1 MGRAK
6 RRRLLRSL
14 KPLPEHHLHI
24 VSFDVPAPPNYGGV
38 IDVYYKVKAL
48 SELGVKVQLH
58 CFQYGRP
65 KAKELERLCH
75 SVNYYPRKQGKLQ
88 LFNSLPYVVLSRRSE
103 ALVDRLLKDEHPILF
118 EGLHCCFHLG
128 DPRLSRRRR
137 LVRAHN
143 VEHDYYAALAK
154 AESSTFRRGY
164 FINEA
169 RKLQRFEPVLSEAHR
184 ILAISPK
191 DQQYFDAHFHNVVHI
206 PAFHAVDKV
215 AVPDGLGDF
224 AFYHGALGVAENDQ
238 AALFLVRKVFKDLG
252 VKLVIAGSDASL
264 ELKREVARTP
274 NVELRENIGTEEIHR
289 LVREAQVNVL
299 PTFQAT
305 GIKLKL
311 LLCLF
316 TGRHVVCNTPMVDG
330 TGLKELCHVHDD
342 PGGMRASIKSCMS
355 ELANGSASEARIAV
369 LEERFS
375 NLRNAQAIVD
385 LLG

>member
-1 MGRAK
+1 MGHAK
-6 RRRLLRSL
+6 RRRLLRSSNL
-14 KPLPEHHLHI
+14 LPEHHLHI

-48 SELGVKVQLH
+48 SELGVKVHLH

-65 KAKELERLCH
+65 KAKELDRLCH

-88 LFNSLPYVVLSRRSE
+88 LFNSLPYVVVSRRSDS
-103 ALVDRLLKDEHPILF
+103 LMDRLLKDDHPILF

-128 DPRLSRRRR
+128 DPRLHGRRR

-191 DQQYFDAHFHNVVHI
+191 DQQYFDGHFHNVVHI

-264 ELKREVARTP
+264 ELKREVARMP

-342 PGGMRASIKSCMS
+342 PGGMRASIKACMS

-375 NLRNAQAIVD
+375 NLRNAQAIVE

>member
-1 MGRAK
+1 M
-6 RRRLLRSL
+6 
-14 KPLPEHHLHI
+14 
-24 VSFDVPAPPNYGGV
+24 

-48 SELGVKVQLH
+48 AELGVRVHLH

-65 KAKELERLCH
+65 KAQALERLCH
-75 SVNYYPRKQGKLQ
+75 KVYYYPRKLGKLQ
-88 LFNSLPYVVLSRRSE
+88 LFSSLPYVVVSRRSD
-103 ALVDRLLKDEHPILF
+103 ALLDRLLQDEHPILF
-118 EGLHCCFHLG
+118 EGLHCCYYLG
-128 DPRLSRRRR
+128 DPRLHGRTR

-154 AESSTFRRGY
+154 AASSSFRRSY

-169 RKLQRFEPVLSEAHR
+169 RKLQRFEPVLSEADR

-191 DQQYFDAHFHNVVHI
+191 DEAYFGSHFHNVVHI
-206 PAFHAVDKV
+206 PAFHAVDTV
-215 AVPDGLGDF
+215 RVPEGLGRF

-238 AALFLVRKVFKDLG
+238 AALFLVRKVFNGLDAQ
-252 VKLVIAGSDASL
+252 LVIAGSDASA
-264 ELKREVARTP
+264 ELKREVAKSP

-316 TGRHVVCNTPMVDG
+316 TGRHVVCNTPMVEG
-330 TGLKELCHVHDD
+330 TGLESLCHVHDD
-342 PGGMRASIKSCMS
+342 PRAMRVSILDCMS
-355 ELANGSASEARIAV
+355 KPANGAALEQRMKV
-369 LEERFS
+369 LGERFS
-375 NLRNAQAIVD
+375 NQRNAERIVE
-385 LLG
+385 LLRSGE